1 MGTGKADGAALP
13 SKESPD
19 VEADGQELLL
29 PVYENTVTILQ
40 KKDLLTGTLPRL
52 QEFLA
57 GQVPWVTM

>member
-1 MGTGKADGAALP
+1 M
-13 SKESPD
+13 
-19 VEADGQELLL
+19 EADGQELLL